1 MGAEQV
7 PAPAAVALTT
17 SDGPTG
23 PADGTDPAVAR
34 HRLTA
39 AGEAGSQG
47 ERPRIAGRITAGD
60 GTPLDTVAVTV
71 TDTRGHQAGTASVA
85 TDGSYAVHD
94 LADGTY
100 TVIATAPGRSPKALT
115 VSVVGDLV
123 FRRDFTLTGAATV
136 TGRVHDNERP
146 LTANLIVTDQTGA
159 VITQTHADA
168 DGQFTIT
175 GLSGGD
181 TVAVTASAPGYQPT
195 SQLVTVDTGHTETPV
210 DIVLVATGGVQGSVR
225 TVDGTP
231 LAGATVSAI
240 GPDQTIVASVTTDS
254 DGRYRI
260 EGLTDAQFTIV
271 ANMYEPAATQVKVV
285 SGQRNT
291 ADLGLG
297 SGKDPAVR

>member
-1 MGAEQV
+1 
-7 PAPAAVALTT
+7 
-17 SDGPTG
+17 
-23 PADGTDPAVAR
+23 
-34 HRLTA
+34 
-39 AGEAGSQG
+39 
-47 ERPRIAGRITAGD
+47 
-60 GTPLDTVAVTV
+60 AVTV

-123 FRRDFTLTGAATV
+123 FRRDFTLTGGSIV
-136 TGRVHDNERP
+136 HGRVRDGDRP
-146 LTANLIVTDQTGA
+146 VAAALVVTDQTGA
-159 VITQTHADA
+159 VVTQAHADT
-168 DGQFTIT
+168 DGQFTIS
-175 GLSGGD
+175 GLSEGD

-195 SQLVTVDTGHTETPV
+195 SQLVTADTSGRTGTPV
-210 DIVLVATGGVQGSVR
+210 DIVLLATGGVQGSVR

-240 GPDQTIVASVTTDS
+240 GPDQTIVASVTTDN

-285 SGQRNT
+285 
-291 ADLGLG
+291 
-297 SGKDPAVR
+297 